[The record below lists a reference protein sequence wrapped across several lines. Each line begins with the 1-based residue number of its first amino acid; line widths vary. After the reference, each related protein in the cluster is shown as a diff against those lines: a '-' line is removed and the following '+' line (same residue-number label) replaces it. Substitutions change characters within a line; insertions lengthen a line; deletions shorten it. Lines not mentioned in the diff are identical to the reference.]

1 MNTPRIRAAA
11 LCLMAAL
18 AAPGTVLTAS
28 AQTPSPA
35 AVQNYP
41 DRPIKLVSPFPP
53 GGPTDV
59 MARLIG
65 GQMARALGQPV
76 IIENRAGA
84 AGAIGADYVAKSAP
98 DGYTV
103 CYCTTGPLVTLPLM
117 DSRLPYQPARDL
129 LPVSQVN
136 RLELVLIARNGLE
149 AQNIPELVTLAKA
162 RPGRITYAIPGMG
175 GPNHLAV
182 ELLKTM
188 ASIDLLPVPFKGDQ
202 AALTDLMGGHVD
214 LFLGSV
220 QSAAPLVAAGRLK
233 AIAVTGAQR
242 SPMLPGVPTIAESG
256 YPAYEASTFAGI
268 HVPPGTPPA
277 IVAKLQKAA
286 IAAAQDATVRERML
300 TEGMVAVGNTAP
312 EYTQYI
318 AGETTKWEKTMQ
330 RAGVKRE

>member
-1 MNTPRIRAAA
+1 MNTPRLCAAA
-11 LCLMAAL
+11 LFLTAAL
-18 AAPGTVLTAS
+18 STALPAS
-28 AQTPSPA
+28 AQAPVPA

-41 DRPIKLVSPFPP
+41 ERPIKLVSPFPP

-84 AGAIGADYVAKSAP
+84 AGAIGADFVAKAAP
-98 DGYTV
+98 DGYTL
-103 CYCTTGPLVTLPLM
+103 CYCTTGPLVTLPLL
-117 DSRLPYQPARDL
+117 DSKLPYQPARDL

-136 RLELVLIARNGLE
+136 RLELVLVARPGLE
-149 AQNIPELVTLAKA
+149 AQNIPELVALAKA

-182 ELLKTM
+182 ELLKTL

-220 QSAAPLVAAGRLK
+220 QSAAPLVAGGKVK

-242 SPMLPGVPTIAESG
+242 STMLPGVPTVAESG
-256 YPAYEASTFAGI
+256 YPTYEASTFAGI
-268 HVPPGTPPA
+268 HVPAGTPPA

-300 TEGMVAVGNTAP
+300 TEGMVSVGNTAP

-318 AGETTKWEKTMQ
+318 LGETAKWEKAMQ

>member
-1 MNTPRIRAAA
+1 MIRNWNRAAA
-11 LCLMAAL
+11 LSLIAAL
-18 AAPGTVLTAS
+18 AAMPVS
-28 AQTPSPA
+28 AQTASTL

-65 GQMARALGQPV
+65 GQMAKVLGQPV

-84 AGAIGADYVAKSAP
+84 AGAIGADFVAKAVP

-103 CYCTTGPLVTLPLM
+103 CYCTTGPLVTLPLL
-117 DSRLPYQPARDL
+117 DSKLPYQPSRDL

-149 AQNIPELVTLAKA
+149 AQNSPELVTLAKA

-188 ASIDLLPVPFKGDQ
+188 ATIDLLPVPFKGDQ

-220 QSAAPLVAAGRLK
+220 QSAAPLVAAGRVK

-242 SPMLPGVPTIAESG
+242 SSILPGVPTIAESG

-268 HVPPGTPPA
+268 HVPGGTPPA
-277 IVAKLQKAA
+277 IIAKLQKAV
-286 IAAAQDATVRERML
+286 IAAAQDAAVRERML
-300 TEGMVAVGNTAP
+300 TEGMVSVGNTAA

-318 AGETTKWEKTMQ
+318 AGETAKWEKTMQ

>member
-1 MNTPRIRAAA
+1 MIRNWNRAAA
-11 LCLMAAL
+11 LSLIAAL
-18 AAPGTVLTAS
+18 VAMPVS
-28 AQTPSPA
+28 AQTASSL

-65 GQMARALGQPV
+65 GQMAKVLGQPV

-84 AGAIGADYVAKSAP
+84 AGAIGADFVAKAVP

-103 CYCTTGPLVTLPLM
+103 CYCTTGPLVTLPLL
-117 DSRLPYQPARDL
+117 DSKLPYQPSRDL

-188 ASIDLLPVPFKGDQ
+188 ATIDLLPVPFKGDQ
-202 AALTDLMGGHVD
+202 AALTDLMAGQ
-214 LFLGSV
+214 V
-220 QSAAPLVAAGRLK
+220 QVLLVSAASVDAQIKSSRLR
-233 AIAVTGAQR
+233 AIGMSTAKR
-242 SPMLPGVPTIAESG
+242 SSFAPNLPTIAESG
-256 YPAYEASTFAGI
+256 LPGYDVSLWWGIFAPVKTPRPVIERLNAEINKILVTEEIKKRFADFGAEPTPASPEAFTAMFKSEIVKWSKVVKESGI
-268 HVPPGTPPA
+268 
-277 IVAKLQKAA
+277 KA
-286 IAAAQDATVRERML
+286 E
-300 TEGMVAVGNTAP
+300 
-312 EYTQYI
+312 
-318 AGETTKWEKTMQ
+318 
-330 RAGVKRE
+330 